1 MKCTMPNDLAK
12 RVIPAKPAFC
22 RIKAICDDVCGV
34 AAIELAVIAPVLAL
48 MLVGMVDLGIGI
60 YRKMQVQNAVQAGAQ
75 FAVLYGF
82 NADLIAKAVLSATP
96 AQGLTATP
104 APSKSCGCPT
114 TTSVTV
120 ATCGSPCSGGSVAR
134 TYVKVFAQNT
144 YTTLLSYPLFP
155 RSFTFT
161 AQAMVKLQ

>member
-12 RVIPAKPAFC
+12 RVMLAMRPFR
-22 RIKAICDDVCGV
+22 RIMAIGNDVRGV

-96 AQGLTATP
+96 AQGLTASP
-104 APSKSCGCPT
+104 PPSKSCGCPT
-114 TTSVTV
+114 TTSVTP

-144 YTTLLSYPLFP
+144 YTTLLPYPLFP